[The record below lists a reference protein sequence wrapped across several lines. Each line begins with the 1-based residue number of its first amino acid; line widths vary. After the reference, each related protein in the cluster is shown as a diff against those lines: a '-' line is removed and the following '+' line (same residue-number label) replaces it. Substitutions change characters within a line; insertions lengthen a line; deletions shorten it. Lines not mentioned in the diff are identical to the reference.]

1 MRSSH
6 TKTTLSALA
15 LSVGLIAPG
24 ISSAQSSDDLIDWG
38 DYEGVEGLDDDAVS
52 GSSISEAETTFKG
65 AQMLTGE
72 IDVDFE
78 EVTVGMA
85 DDTESLRYAFFS
97 GNTIYAGVE
106 DRDGNTID
114 MIAEFFWFESSID
127 RGSDFWVAVVKART
141 SPNLEGDWMLEMTD
155 SPILSVQAETM
166 NEDRNAGF
174 RWDWSVPF
182 ESYGWDAYGNVTL
195 ETVYGIGSAAEGS
208 ALVAYED
215 KTSEDGVTS
224 EVRASIQS
232 KGYFNSEY
240 RVQTRYQVTLWRWE
254 MFVHGTPQD
263 LSWDLYLD
271 SPDRQEQNAYHEYF
285 IVMQADEDKGFS
297 LDRLQLSGTVTN
309 PRWYWWDEHSTMS
322 IALNNIQIE
331 RPESA
336 WDNWDGGDENEAPEV
351 DEDEDDVE
359 EIDESD
365 DGDDATDEDNE
376 DDGSRSGDSTTINVT
391 IPGETGG
398 CSTSGTGTG
407 PLGLVMGLG
416 LALFGRRRD

>member
-85 DDTESLRYAFFS
+85 GDTESLRYAFFS

-215 KTSEDGVTS
+215 KTSEDGVTT
-224 EVRASIQS
+224 EVKASIQS

>member
-141 SPNLEGDWMLEMTD
+141 SPNLEGGWMLEMTD

-365 DGDDATDEDNE
+365 DGTTPPMRTTRTTGADPVTPP
-376 DDGSRSGDSTTINVT
+376 RST
-391 IPGETGG
+391 
-398 CSTSGTGTG
+398 
-407 PLGLVMGLG
+407 
-416 LALFGRRRD
+416 

>member
-85 DDTESLRYAFFS
+85 GDTESLRYAFFS

-215 KTSEDGVTS
+215 KTSEDGVTT
-224 EVRASIQS
+224 EVKASIQS

-407 PLGLVMGLG
+407 PLGLVLGLG
-416 LALFGRRRD
+416 LTLFGRRRD